1 MKLVYRH
8 ETPLFAFSLI
18 FSLLFWLVLILGTLG
33 VALVYVLLFF
43 IFYLFVQSGFI
54 SYLKGTAVRIT
65 PQQFKDLS
73 ERVQACCQK
82 LGMKRVPEAYLLHG
96 DGIFNAFA
104 TRFLGRNFIVLYADV
119 VDALEAH
126 PGAINFYIG
135 HELGHVHR
143 KHLLWGPVLFP
154 AGVLPI
160 LGAAY
165 SRAREYTCDL
175 YGLACCDDPKDA
187 TLGVAALAAGGKRWR
202 TLDLPR
208 YAAQAQAS
216 GGFWMSFHELTAD
229 YPWLVK
235 RMARILSGSG
245 QRAPKIPRRSLFAWL
260 LALFVPRL
268 GVARGGGGLVSLMVV
283 VAIVGILAAVA
294 IPSYQQYVAQAQ
306 SAETMPFQEQLL
318 DPGNQRIFE

>member
-1 MKLVYRH
+1 MKLVYRY
-8 ETPLFAFSLI
+8 EKPLFVISLVI
-18 FSLLFWLVLILGTLG
+18 SLLFWLALIVGTLG
-33 VALVYVLLFF
+33 VALVYVLFF
-43 IFYLFVQSGFI
+43 FVFYLFVQSGFI

-65 PQQFKDLS
+65 PQQFRDLS
-73 ERVQACCQK
+73 ERVHTCSKQ
-82 LGMKRVPEAYLLHG
+82 LGMQRVPEAYLLHG

-126 PGAINFYIG
+126 PDAINFYIG

-154 AGVLPI
+154 AGILPI

-175 YGLACCDDPKDA
+175 YGLACCKDPKDA

-216 GGFWMSFHELTAD
+216 GGFWMSFHELTGD

-235 RMARILSGSG
+235 RMSRILVGSG
-245 QRAPKIPRRSLFAWL
+245 QRAPKVPRRSAFAWL
-260 LALFVPRL
+260 LALFVPRI
-268 GVARGGGGLVSLMVV
+268 GVAKGGGLASMLVV
-283 VAIVGILAAVA
+283 VMIVGILAAVA
-294 IPSYQQYVAQAQ
+294 VPSYQRYVKQAQAAQ
-306 SAETMPFQEQLL
+306 QMQL
-318 DPGNQRIFE
+318 PNQLGQDWNR